1 MLDPAKSLYSRS
13 TTLFVN
19 HFLFVS
25 AEPSVIPFSSCVDPT
40 VMHAHH
46 SVYSDPTSE
55 DPANLLYTQNDE
67 QLPAA
72 DQPEEEGCVPATSD
86 DPSHKDSASISEPGA
101 AKQTV
106 IREDAPVFVPR
117 NTAAVFVPAATRRDP
132 PQLVALPSG
141 RTRNWSVPT
150 NWAEAPEF
158 VPKGKC
164 AQPRIIVFLKG
175 Q

>member
-1 MLDPAKSLYSRS
+1 
-13 TTLFVN
+13 
-19 HFLFVS
+19 
-25 AEPSVIPFSSCVDPT
+25 
-40 VMHAHH
+40 MHAHH
-46 SVYSDPTSE
+46 SVYSDHATLE

-72 DQPEEEGCVPATSD
+72 DPQEEEEGSAPAALD

-101 AKQTV
+101 PKQTV
-106 IREDAPVFVPR
+106 IREDAPEFVPR
-117 NTAAVFVPAATRRDP
+117 NTAAVFVPAAARRDP

-164 AQPRIIVFLKG
+164 AQPKIIVALIENQSFRNLS
-175 Q
+175 

>member
-1 MLDPAKSLYSRS
+1 M
-13 TTLFVN
+13 N
-19 HFLFVS
+19 
-25 AEPSVIPFSSCVDPT
+25 AEPSVIPFSSCVDPS

-46 SVYSDPTSE
+46 SVYSDHTTSE
-55 DPANLLYTQNDE
+55 DPAKLLYTQNDE

-72 DQPEEEGCVPATSD
+72 DHQEEEESAPAAPAN

-101 AKQTV
+101 PKQTV

-117 NTAAVFVPAATRRDP
+117 NTAAVFVPAAAARRDP

-164 AQPRIIVFLKG
+164 AQPRIIVYLIEIPESFLIFQSFLLALTK
-175 Q
+175 

>member
-1 MLDPAKSLYSRS
+1 M
-13 TTLFVN
+13 
-19 HFLFVS
+19 
-25 AEPSVIPFSSCVDPT
+25 IPFSSCVDPS

-55 DPANLLYTQNDE
+55 DLLYTQNDE

-72 DQPEEEGCVPATSD
+72 DPQEEEGSAPAASAG

-101 AKQTV
+101 PKQTV

-117 NTAAVFVPAATRRDP
+117 NTAAVFVPAAAARRDP

-164 AQPRIIVFLKG
+164 AQPRIIVFLIEN
-175 Q
+175 QSFQNLS